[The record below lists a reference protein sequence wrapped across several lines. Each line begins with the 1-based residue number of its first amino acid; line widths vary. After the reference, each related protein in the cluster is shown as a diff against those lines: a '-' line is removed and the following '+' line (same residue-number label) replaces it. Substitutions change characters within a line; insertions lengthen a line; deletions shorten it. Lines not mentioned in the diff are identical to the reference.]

1 VRPGIHTTRST
12 SASRTCAALLVA
24 AVLAIG
30 LAGCSPTYVLRA
42 GYEEAKILWRREP
55 IAQVLARS
63 DLEPEIRRKL
73 ELVLAARRYAE
84 EIGLDVG
91 GSFTT
96 LSYVDGPTMLYVLTA
111 TPRTSLEPH
120 TWWFPIVGRV
130 PYKGFFD
137 RTLAEAEAKALV
149 ERGLD
154 TSIRGAAAFSTLGWF
169 DDPLLRH
176 QLKADDVALVNLVLH
191 ETYHNTFYAKG
202 PHATAFNESLATF
215 VGHRAAIDFFA
226 ARPVDAALVVEAREA
241 WEDERTFASFVQTLG
256 NRLRALYA
264 TETEAAAIEG
274 REELFREAQAAF
286 PSLPFH
292 GRRFEKFDAVHMN
305 NAVLLQSL
313 LYTTDLD
320 LFEGVAARLGGVR
333 PALDLIE
340 AAARREPKDPFGA
353 VRRAFEVMAP

>member
-1 VRPGIHTTRST
+1 MSTRPYIVRS
-12 SASRTCAALLVA
+12 AALF
-24 AVLAIG
+24 VLGLA

-55 IAQVLARS
+55 ISAVLARP
-63 DLEPEIRRKL
+63 DLEPDVRRKL
-73 ELVLAARRYAE
+73 ELVLDARRYADSL
-84 EIGLDVG
+84 GLEVG

-111 TPRTSLEPH
+111 TPRTSLAPH

-137 RTLAEAEAKALV
+137 RADADAEAERLMA
-149 ERGLD
+149 RGLD

-176 QLKADDVALVNLVLH
+176 QLVADEAALVNLVLH

-202 PHATAFNESLATF
+202 AHATAFNESLATF

-226 ARPVDAALVVEAREA
+226 ARPDDAALATLARVA
-241 WEDERTFASFVQTLG
+241 WEDERVFATFVQTLG
-256 NRLRALYA
+256 SRLRALYA
-264 TETEAAAIEG
+264 EADEATALAG
-274 REELFREAQAAF
+274 RERLYAEAQAAF
-286 PSLPFH
+286 PALPLQ
-292 GRRFEKFDAVHMN
+292 GTRFEKFDDVRLN

-320 LFEGVAARLGGVR
+320 VFEGIAARLGGVR
-333 PALDLIE
+333 PALDFIE
-340 AAARREPKDPFGA
+340 AAARGEPDDPFGA
-353 VRRAFEVMAP
+353 VRRAFADLGP

>member
-1 VRPGIHTTRST
+1 M
-12 SASRTCAALLVA
+12 AAALALL
-24 AVLAIG
+24 AVLLG
-30 LAGCSPTYVLRA
+30 GCSPTYVIRA

-55 IAQVLARS
+55 ITAVLARP
-63 DLEPEIRRKL
+63 DLEPEVRGKL

-84 EIGLDVG
+84 QLGLKVG

-120 TWWFPIVGRV
+120 TWWFPIVGSV

-137 RTLAEAEAKALV
+137 RALAEAEAKQLV

-154 TSIRGAAAFSTLGWF
+154 ASIRGAAAFSTLGWF

-176 QLKADDVALVNLVLH
+176 QLSADDAALVNLVLH

-202 PHATAFNESLATF
+202 AHATAFNESLATF

-226 ARPVDAALVVEAREA
+226 ARPDDGDRVVQARLA
-241 WEDERTFASFVQTLG
+241 WEDERLFATFVQGLG
-256 NRLRALYA
+256 NRLRTLYA
-264 TETEAAAIEG
+264 EQNEAAALAG
-274 REELFREAQAAF
+274 REVLFTEALATF
-286 PSLPFH
+286 PSLAFH
-292 GRRFEKFDAVHMN
+292 TKRFEKFDDIHLN

-320 LFEGVAARLGGVR
+320 VFESLAARLGGVR
-333 PALDLIE
+333 PALDVIE
-340 AAARREPKDPFGA
+340 AAARAEPDDPFGA
-353 VRRAFEVMAP
+353 VRRALADLG